1 MNLRHLFLT
10 IITTIM
16 AISAAKAATPK
27 ASDHIKVVYTTDVH
41 GNFFPTDFI
50 RRAPA
55 QGSLARAHTAIE
67 RMRRE
72 TGADNLILLDNGDIL
87 QGQPTAYY
95 FNFID
100 TTSRHI
106 AAEIYDFM
114 GYDAATI
121 GNHDVETG
129 HSVYDRWRRDTKIPI
144 LGANV
149 IDTATSRPYLPPYA
163 IIEKGG
169 RRIAVIGLLTPAI
182 PAWLPENLWSGLR
195 FEPMV
200 PAARKWVEYV
210 REHEHP
216 DLVIGLFHSGHDATK
231 MTGSYLE
238 NASELVAREVPGFD
252 LILMGHDHREYLDS
266 VTGAD
271 GRRVVLLNPAN
282 NANRLGVADIIFRES
297 DAPKVTAEILDI
309 RSEEPSAEY
318 MARFE
323 PQIRE
328 VEKFVGR
335 RIAVATDS
343 LTTADAFFGPSAFMT
358 LIHDLQLEISG
369 ADISLAA
376 PLSFDGV
383 IAEGDLC
390 VADMFTLYKYENMLY
405 TIAMTGREIK
415 DYLEESYSLWTDR
428 ISDRQHHLILFESR
442 EPSAAD
448 NRLRHP
454 AYNFDSAAGIDYTV
468 DITRPKGEKISIISM
483 SDGTPFDP
491 DMTYTVAVN
500 SYRANGGGDL
510 LTKGAGI
517 APDELKNRV
526 IRATD
531 KDLRYYM
538 MQAIERRGA
547 VTPRVNRNW
556 RFIPEDKATRAAAT
570 DRALLFSP
578 HSARSQK

>member
-10 IITTIM
+10 FITTVM
-16 AISAAKAATPK
+16 TFPAANAANPK
-27 ASDHIKVVYTTDVH
+27 PTEHLRVVYTTDVH

-55 QGSLARAHTAIE
+55 RGSLARAHTAIE
-67 RMRRE
+67 LMRAE
-72 TGADNLILLDNGDIL
+72 SGADNLLLLDNGDIL

-100 TTSRHI
+100 TASRHI
-106 AAEIYDFM
+106 AAEIYEFM

-129 HSVYDRWRRDTKIPI
+129 HAVYDRWRRDTGIPI

-200 PAARKWVEYV
+200 PAARKWIEYV
-210 REHEHP
+210 RENERP
-216 DLVIGLFHSGHDATK
+216 DMVIGLFHSGHDATK
-231 MTGSYLE
+231 MTGNYME

-266 VTGAD
+266 VTAPD
-271 GRRVVLLNPAN
+271 GRKVLLLNPAN
-282 NANRLGVADIIFRES
+282 NAHRLGVADITFRES
-297 DAPKVTAEILDI
+297 GAPIVEGELLDI
-309 RSEEPSAEY
+309 CSEEPSAEY
-318 MARFE
+318 MEHFG
-323 PQIRE
+323 PQISE

-335 RIAVATDS
+335 KIAVATDS
-343 LTTADAFFGPSAFMT
+343 LSTADAYFGPSAFMT

-376 PLSFDGV
+376 PLSFDGM
-383 IAEGDLC
+383 IAKGDLC

-415 DYLEESYSLWTDR
+415 DYLEESYSLWTDQVTD
-428 ISDRQHHLILFESR
+428 SQPHLILFESA
-442 EPSAAD
+442 EPTAAD
-448 NRLRHP
+448 NRLRNP

-468 DITRPKGEKISIISM
+468 DITKPKGEKITILSM
-483 SDGTPFDP
+483 SDGTPFAP
-491 DMTYTVAVN
+491 SRTYSVAVN

-517 APDELKNRV
+517 DPDELKNRV
-526 IRATD
+526 LRATD

-538 MQAIERRGA
+538 MQAIESRGT
-547 VTPRVNRNW
+547 VTPRVDRNW
-556 RFIPEDKATRAAAT
+556 RFIPEGKASKAAAI

>member
-1 MNLRHLFLT
+1 MNLRHQFLT
-10 IITTIM
+10 FITTVM
-16 AISAAKAATPK
+16 TFSAANAANPK
-27 ASDHIKVVYTTDVH
+27 PTEHIRVVYTTDVH

-55 QGSLARAHTAIE
+55 RGSLARAYTAIE
-67 RMRRE
+67 RMRAE
-72 TGADNLILLDNGDIL
+72 SGSDNLLLLDNGDIL

-100 TTSRHI
+100 TASRHI
-106 AAEIYDFM
+106 AAEIYEFM

-129 HSVYDRWRRDTKIPI
+129 HAVYDRWRRDTAIPI

-149 IDTATSRPYLPPYA
+149 IDTLTSRPYLPPYA

-210 REHEHP
+210 RENERP

-231 MTGSYLE
+231 MTGSYME

-252 LILMGHDHREYLDS
+252 IILMGHDHREYLGS
-266 VTGAD
+266 VTAPD
-271 GRRVVLLNPAN
+271 GRKVLLLNPAN
-282 NANRLGVADIIFRES
+282 NAHRLGVADITFRES
-297 DAPKVTAEILDI
+297 GAPIVEGDLLDI
-309 RSEEPSAEY
+309 CSEEPSAEY
-318 MARFE
+318 MEHFG

-343 LTTADAFFGPSAFMT
+343 LSTADAFFGPSAFMT

-383 IAEGDLC
+383 ISKGDLC

-415 DYLEESYSLWTDR
+415 DYLEESYSLWTNQVTD
-428 ISDRQHHLILFESR
+428 SQPHLIFFESTA
-442 EPSAAD
+442 PTAAD
-448 NRLRHP
+448 NRLRNP
-454 AYNFDSAAGIDYTV
+454 AYNFDSAAGINYTV
-468 DITRPKGEKISIISM
+468 DITKPTGEKINILSM
-483 SDGTPFDP
+483 SNGTPFDP
-491 DMTYTVAVN
+491 DRTYSVAVN

-517 APDELKNRV
+517 APDELKSRV
-526 IRATD
+526 LRATD

-538 MQAIERRGA
+538 MQAIGSRGT
-547 VTPRVNRNW
+547 VVPRVDRNW
-556 RFIPEDKATRAAAT
+556 RFIPEGKASKAAAI

-578 HSARSQK
+578 YSARSQK